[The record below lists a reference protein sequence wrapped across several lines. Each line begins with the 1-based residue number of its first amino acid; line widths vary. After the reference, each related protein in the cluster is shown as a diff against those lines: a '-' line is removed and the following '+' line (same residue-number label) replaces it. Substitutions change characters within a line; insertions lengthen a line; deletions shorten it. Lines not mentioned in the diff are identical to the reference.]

1 MKSHL
6 EIEKNDETR
15 RFGARK
21 NRRCTMS
28 TLRIFSSKKQV
39 FRIFFLSY
47 GARFHNVMSIG
58 L

>member
-21 NRRCTMS
+21 NRRCTCTRS
-28 TLRIFSSKKQV
+28 TLRIFSSEKQV
-39 FRIFFLSY
+39 FRIFFCLMER
-47 GARFHNVMSIG
+47 GFIM
-58 L
+58 